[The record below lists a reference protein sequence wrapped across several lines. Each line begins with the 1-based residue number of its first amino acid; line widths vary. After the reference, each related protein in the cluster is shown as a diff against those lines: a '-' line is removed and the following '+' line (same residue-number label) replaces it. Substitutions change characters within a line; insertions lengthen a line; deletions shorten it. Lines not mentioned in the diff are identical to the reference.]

1 MSYNPFLQ
9 LWLHHILDHTLKCLN
24 GIIFVEQGDKKFNRA
39 DNKVDKQVD
48 KKVDKVEYKLNKAF
62 NKERLL

>member
-9 LWLHHILDHTLKCLN
+9 LWLHHILDLALKCLK
-24 GIIFVEQGDKKFNRA
+24 GIVFVEHGDQEFDKP
-39 DNKVDKQVD
+39 DNKVDKEVD
-48 KKVDKVEYKLNKAF
+48 KKLDKTEYKLNKAL